1 MKTRNIIILALTAL
15 FTVSCHTWDAP
26 GEDSGLDSYGNP
38 SLKETNVRT
47 IAEVKEMFDN
57 EINTNDLKKVEQS
70 MQLKVVVV
78 GNDEGGNIYKSLYI
92 QDNTGALAVSI
103 DQSGLFGAFATG
115 QCVLIELKD
124 LYVGGYEKQPQVG
137 TLYFNENKGVDQVG
151 RLTRY
156 EWQRHYKLLNPV
168 EGLSAKPI
176 VTDKMSKLNLKR
188 DCGRLVTLVGVRLKD
203 ADGEKVFAPSDGSV
217 TLYGGCANRE
227 ITGMSDV
234 VVRTSTYAKFAN
246 MPMPTEKL
254 TITGVASRYRDGWQ
268 LMPRKL
274 DDIQAYTGNEVL
286 DDIDDPTAV
295 PASGSGTAADPFNI
309 AAAIAKCQ
317 EVGEAG
323 TTEKFYIKGIAVT
336 EGVADS
342 QYGNATF
349 KMADTAEGSA
359 LFTAFQVY
367 GSDGKKLNS
376 GYKVNV
382 GDKVV
387 VYGPVVNYKG
397 NTPETTGKGTAIIVS
412 VNGKKTDGTDAGTP
426 TPTEEA
432 KGSGTEADPYNAVAA
447 NAYISTLAAD
457 TESDKD
463 IFIKGKIVKYANN
476 GEFNTQYGNASFY
489 ISDDGTENSEQ
500 FYVFRTLYLGNVK
513 YTEGETPK
521 VGDEVVIC
529 GRVVNYRGNTPETAA
544 NKSYIF
550 SLNDSGSGSGNGGG
564 ETANTGT
571 LDNPLTPS
579 QIYDAVAAMESGVTS
594 EADYYVKGK
603 ICSITYEYSA
613 QYGTATFKISN
624 DGNTGTKEFTVYS
637 TYYHANGQKWAEGDT
652 QIKVGDEVVVCGKVV
667 NYNGNT
673 PEFASKKSY
682 VVTINGE

>member
-47 IAEVKEMFDN
+47 IAEVKEMFKN
-57 EINTNDLKKVEQS
+57 EISTNDLKKVEQS
-70 MQLKVVVV
+70 MQIKVVVV
-78 GNDEGGNIYKSLYI
+78 GNDEGGNIYKSLYV
-92 QDNTGALAVSI
+92 QDNTGALALSI
-103 DQSGLFGAFATG
+103 DQSGLFGAFSTG

-176 VTDKMSKLNLKR
+176 VTDKMSKLNLER
-188 DCGRLVTLVGVRLKD
+188 DCGRLVTLVGVRMKD

-217 TLYGGCANRE
+217 TLLGGCANRE
-227 ITGMSDV
+227 ITGMGDV

-274 DDIQAYTGNEVL
+274 EDIQAYTGNEVL
-286 DDIDDPTAV
+286 DDINDPTAV

-317 EVGEAG
+317 EVGE
-323 TTEKFYIKGIAVT
+323 TESTEKFYVKGIAVT
-336 EGVADS
+336 EGVADAT
-342 QYGNATF
+342 YGNATF

-359 LFTAFQVY
+359 LFTAYQVY
-367 GSDGKKLNS
+367 GSDGKKLKS

-382 GDKVV
+382 GDEVV

-412 VNGKKTDGTDAGTP
+412 VNGKKTDGTDAGETP
-426 TPTEEA
+426 TPTPSGEA
-432 KGSGTEADPYNAVAA
+432 ILDVDFTQGIGSWTIDNKNKPAEVEAIWVQDAKYGMKATGFANSTNFDSEAWVISPKFSLSEKTAATLKISHAINFFTSVDVAKTQAVV
-447 NAYISTLAAD
+447 LA
-457 TESDKD
+457 S
-463 IFIKGKIVKYANN
+463 
-476 GEFNTQYGNASFY
+476 S
-489 ISDDGTENSEQ
+489 DGTNWTEL
-500 FYVFRTLYLGNVK
+500 TLSSWPDKLSWTFFDATADLSSFAGKGNVQIALK
-513 YTEGETPK
+513 YLSTAEKAGTW
-521 VGDEVVIC
+521 EVK
-529 GRVVNYRGNTPETAA
+529 T
-544 NKSYIF
+544 
-550 SLNDSGSGSGNGGG
+550 
-564 ETANTGT
+564 
-571 LDNPLTPS
+571 
-579 QIYDAVAAMESGVTS
+579 
-594 EADYYVKGK
+594 
-603 ICSITYEYSA
+603 
-613 QYGTATFKISN
+613 
-624 DGNTGTKEFTVYS
+624 
-637 TYYHANGQKWAEGDT
+637 
-652 QIKVGDEVVVCGKVV
+652 IKVE
-667 NYNGNT
+667 
-673 PEFASKKSY
+673 
-682 VVTINGE
+682 